1 MRRTRNKENT
11 SNPGEQEDLSQKV
24 QWKQGPINPVVLE
37 ERWNCHMT
45 GLKPRHGKMHT
56 FCRKMSEDMID
67 KERIMVGI
75 RWVLGTAGQPEDF
88 KVAGLL
94 SL

>member
-1 MRRTRNKENT
+1 MTYKPSGVRRRFE
-11 SNPGEQEDLSQKV
+11 LSHD
-24 QWKQGPINPVVLE
+24 GPE
-37 ERWNCHMT
+37 GSTWE
-45 GLKPRHGKMHT
+45 MHT

-67 KERIMVGI
+67 KERIIVGI
-75 RWVLGTAGQPEDF
+75 GWVLGTAGQPEDF